1 MPIMPQKHQKQ
12 LKILPHP
19 NCRMEP
25 LSSSKPLK
33 PIRPILELNTKNM
46 RTVTRRNNQ
55 SIALKPTL
63 YDLRKKILVFDT
75 ETTGFFSTRI
85 VQLAYCKYYKTGVNH
100 SQHSYYVKQLSD
112 AELIS
117 IIKHKN
123 PDMVDFERE
132 IAKARYSEKEAQKI
146 HQIPFEIINDASLPS
161 IKNVL
166 QDFYDALYDVELIVG
181 HNVLYDLRIVYLEAE
196 RLNYT
201 ELMDKM
207 RSIPYLDTM
216 KMGKNVVKMS
226 TKDGKKIKMPNLGE
240 LYKKL
245 FPKEPDVLGFHN
257 AIVDVDVTARC
268 YFTLMNRDV
277 FSSSNVRASPHK
289 YVPKPAPR
297 PPQEA
302 GVEKPA

>member
-1 MPIMPQKHQKQ
+1 
-12 LKILPHP
+12 
-19 NCRMEP
+19 MEP
-25 LSSSKPLK
+25 SLSSSKPLK
-33 PIRPILELNTKNM
+33 PITPILELNTKNM

-55 SIALKPTL
+55 STAVKPAL
-63 YDLRKKILVFDT
+63 YDLRNKILVFDT

-85 VQLAYCKYYKTGVNH
+85 VQLAYCKYYKSGVNH

-123 PDMVDFERE
+123 PDMVDFARE
-132 IAKARYSEKEAQKI
+132 VAKARYSEKEAQKI

-166 QDFYDALYDVELIVG
+166 QAFNNALYDIELIVG
-181 HNVLYDLRIVYLEAE
+181 HNVLYDLRIIYLEAE

-201 ELMDKM
+201 ELMDKI

-216 KMGKNVVKMS
+216 KMSKNIVKAK
-226 TKDGKKIKMPNLGE
+226 TKDEKPKMPNLGE
-240 LYKKL
+240 LYKFL
-245 FPKEPDVLGFHN
+245 FPTEPDVLGFHN

-268 YFTLMNRDV
+268 YFNLMNRNT
-277 FSSSNVRASPHK
+277 SNNSNVRISPHK
-289 YVPKPAPR
+289 YVPKPVVR
-297 PPQEA
+297 PVARLP
-302 GVEKPA
+302 